1 MGALSLSNRDHL
13 VADADG
19 GVPRDRDGV
28 LHALVRRAA
37 LGMQLERALGRFS
50 RVRGH
55 RQVVVD
61 VNRLDPDRLADA
73 GDAAIDGGLEGITIE
88 RDLAPCQG
96 ATQGA
101 VHSAGDGRH
110 DVVER

>member
-28 LHALVRRAA
+28 LHALMRRAA

-61 VNRLDPDRLADA
+61 VNRILRPARAPRRVPYIQPA
-73 GDAAIDGGLEGITIE
+73 TAATMWSSVEAIGGPS
-88 RDLAPCQG
+88 LAP
-96 ATQGA
+96 
-101 VHSAGDGRH
+101 
-110 DVVER
+110 